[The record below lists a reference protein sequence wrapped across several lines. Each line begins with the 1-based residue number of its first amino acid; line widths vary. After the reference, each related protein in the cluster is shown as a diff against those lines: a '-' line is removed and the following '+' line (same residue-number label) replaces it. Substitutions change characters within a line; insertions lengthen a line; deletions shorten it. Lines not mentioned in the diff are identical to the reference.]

1 MQFTITAG
9 QLKKPLKLA
18 QGSVESKSNI
28 PILGNLL
35 IQESDHGISITGSNL
50 ETELRTYAPAEI
62 QKSGSMTVNAA
73 KLVALVSQLPDD
85 ALISVQDGDGKATV
99 KSGRSRFSLA
109 TIPADQY
116 PAFQEHVG
124 NTSLTIEADAL
135 GYLLDSVLHAM
146 GNQDV
151 RYYLNG
157 LCLSVS
163 KGILQAVASD
173 GHRLSSAQVEV
184 ESDDIPAFI
193 LPRNT
198 ALRLSKM
205 LDGEL
210 TFSVSANTVQFDFEG
225 FRYSSK
231 LIEGRYPDVGR
242 VMLTDDK
249 VGTRMILNRA
259 ELADAITRVK
269 VLAEKD
275 SAAVL
280 LEPRD
285 GEVNISLT
293 NSGDEKANDTVS
305 AEIDGGIEG
314 IAFNAQYLLDAVNHL
329 RSETVEL
336 AISEA
341 GNSGRLKDPE
351 SSGVVHVVM
360 PMRV

>member
-1 MQFTITAG
+1 MQFSIAAG
-9 QLKKPLKLA
+9 QLKKPLQLA
-18 QGSVESKSNI
+18 QGSVEGKSL

-62 QKSGSMTVNAA
+62 QELSPMTVNAA
-73 KLVALVSQLPDD
+73 KLVALVKQLPDE
-85 ALISVQDGDGKATV
+85 AIITVTEKEGKAIV
-99 KSGRSRFSLA
+99 KSGRSKFTLA

-124 NTSLTIEADAL
+124 QSSLTLEADAL
-135 GYLLDSVLHAM
+135 AWLMDSVLHAM

-173 GHRLSSAQVEV
+173 GHRLSLGRLEV
-184 ESDDIPAFI
+184 DAEDIPAFI
-193 LPRNT
+193 MPRNT

-205 LDGEL
+205 LAGEMTL
-210 TFSVSANTVQFDFEG
+210 SVSANTVQMDFDG

-231 LIEGRYPDVGR
+231 LIEGRYPDVQR
-242 VMLTDDK
+242 VMLHDDN
-249 VGTRMILNRA
+249 VGTRIILNRA
-259 ELADAITRVK
+259 DFAEAITRVK

-275 SAAVL
+275 TAAVL
-280 LEPRD
+280 LEPKD
-285 GEVNISLT
+285 GEVHISLT
-293 NSGDEKANDTVS
+293 NSGDEKANDSVA
-305 AEIDGGIEG
+305 AEINGSIDS
-314 IAFNAQYLLDAVNHL
+314 IAFNATYLLDAVNHL

-336 AISEA
+336 AIAKA

-351 SSGVVHVVM
+351 SDSVVHVVM

>member
-9 QLKKPLKLA
+9 QMKKPLKLA
-18 QGSVESKSNI
+18 QGSVETKSNI
-28 PILGNLL
+28 PILGNFL

-62 QKSGSMTVNAA
+62 QELSPMTVNAA

-85 ALISVQDGDGKATV
+85 ALISANDGDGKATI

-163 KGILQAVASD
+163 KGILKAVASD
-173 GHRLSSAQVEV
+173 GHRLSMSQVEV

-205 LDGEL
+205 LDGE
-210 TFSVSANTVQFDFEG
+210 
-225 FRYSSK
+225 
-231 LIEGRYPDVGR
+231 IGRASCRER
-242 VMLTDDK
+242 V
-249 VGTRMILNRA
+249 
-259 ELADAITRVK
+259 
-269 VLAEKD
+269 
-275 SAAVL
+275 
-280 LEPRD
+280 
-285 GEVNISLT
+285 
-293 NSGDEKANDTVS
+293 
-305 AEIDGGIEG
+305 
-314 IAFNAQYLLDAVNHL
+314 
-329 RSETVEL
+329 
-336 AISEA
+336 
-341 GNSGRLKDPE
+341 
-351 SSGVVHVVM
+351 
-360 PMRV
+360 